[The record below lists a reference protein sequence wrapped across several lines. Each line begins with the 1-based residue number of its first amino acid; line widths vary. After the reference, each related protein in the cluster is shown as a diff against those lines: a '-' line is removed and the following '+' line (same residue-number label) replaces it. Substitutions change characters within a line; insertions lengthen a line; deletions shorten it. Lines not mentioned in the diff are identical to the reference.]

1 MESFTRMRFRV
12 ALWWLALLGACLGLV
27 VFLVSDVA
35 LGRSLFTGKL
45 TGETMTGLDVLLL
58 GLYETAERIEDAIP
72 NVRHGYYP
80 DPEIWLSVSTVCA
93 LVVPLF
99 LRLRPSPRTRRI
111 LGVLTIAVLFPTI
124 LATIGA
130 SRDVRQEFSPALFG
144 WAGGVLLMCTVP
156 WLRRHDQIVAM
167 KAWDERPARPQ
178 GPLPKLEE
186 LSAPLRGLVRHTRSV
201 RTSLDV
207 LSGLD
212 NGTMSLLADW
222 QQRVEQCDPVDADLL
237 SDLGLSSQAVLDIVC
252 DDDKTQV
259 EALLEIDK
267 ALAHFEGTLA
277 DYRAFGFR

>member
-1 MESFTRMRFRV
+1 M
-12 ALWWLALLGACLGLV
+12 
-27 VFLVSDVA
+27 D
-35 LGRSLFTGKL
+35 
-45 TGETMTGLDVLLL
+45 GLD
-58 GLYETAERIEDAIP
+58 TT
-72 NVRHGYYP
+72 RHWSGP
-80 DPEIWLSVSTVCA
+80 RSS
-93 LVVPLF
+93 
-99 LRLRPSPRTRRI
+99 RPI
-111 LGVLTIAVLFPTI
+111 FFV
-124 LATIGA
+124 
-130 SRDVRQEFSPALFG
+130 
-144 WAGGVLLMCTVP
+144 
-156 WLRRHDQIVAM
+156 
-167 KAWDERPARPQ
+167 
-178 GPLPKLEE
+178 